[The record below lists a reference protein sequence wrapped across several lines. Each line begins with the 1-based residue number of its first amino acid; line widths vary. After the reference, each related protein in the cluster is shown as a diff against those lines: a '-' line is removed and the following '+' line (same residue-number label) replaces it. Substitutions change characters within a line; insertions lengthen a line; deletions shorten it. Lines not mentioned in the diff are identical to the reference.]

1 MKNRFKLVGLPKVG
15 TCISTAYRYPKA
27 QAAEF
32 DSRIK
37 SEMVNYPDYIS
48 NGITAYSFHRGD
60 NDELLI
66 ILMDG
71 EPNDPAIPIQY
82 VYAGQMVVNEF
93 PGFYRFLNEMG
104 NDDFEKPG
112 KSPKSPKDD
121 SDTIRTIVKG
131 YDAWGGVQLRGV
143 IVNPSYPIAPGHHR
157 SNGIIHRRRGLGSLL
172 TALAAGAAVATLVSH
187 LGRNR

>member
-1 MKNRFKLVGLPKVG
+1 MKNKSKLVDLPEEG

-32 DSRIK
+32 NSRIE
-37 SEMVNYPDYIS
+37 SEMIHYPGCIS
-48 NGITAYSFHRGD
+48 NGSTAYSFHRGD

-66 ILMDG
+66 TLLDG
-71 EPNDPAIPIQY
+71 EPKDPAIPIHY
-82 VYAGQMVVNEF
+82 VYAGQMTDKAF

-104 NDDFEKPG
+104 YDEFEKPG
-112 KSPKSPKDD
+112 KSPKSPKDN
-121 SDTIRTIVKG
+121 SDTIRTIVKS

-143 IVNPSYPIAPGHHR
+143 IVNPSYPWAPGHPKGSR
-157 SNGIIHRRRGLGSLL
+157 FTRRRGLGSLL
-172 TALAAGAAVATLVSH
+172 AALVAGAAVATLVSR